1 MGACRAIIICNSYQV
16 QSLPSLAGPPC
27 DGELVKAWLT
37 ASLGVEDTTGAAVRI
52 TIHEDQDGDKMQGIF
67 KSLARKLSRLPDGK
81 RKPLVCSIETLSHVS
96 LLVPHAA
103 CPFTYLFRSNITQA
117 LFGARRARGDTSL

>member
-1 MGACRAIIICNSYQV
+1 M
-16 QSLPSLAGPPC
+16 PPLAGPPC

-37 ASLGVEDTTGAAVRI
+37 ASLGVEDTTDAAVRI
-52 TIHEDQDGDKMQGIF
+52 TIHEDQDGEKMQGIIQ
-67 KSLARKLSRLPDGK
+67 SLARKLGKLPAGEP
-81 RKPLVCSIETLSHVS
+81 KPLVCSIETLSHVS